1 MNKPINLTLDGKK
14 VQAEEGK
21 NLIDVAKDNG
31 IEIPT
36 LCYYLNSASVFYYKA
51 KLHAIIGNA
60 QKNLL
65 TINNAM
71 FALLFPALHQY

>member
-1 MNKPINLTLDGKK
+1 MSELNI
-14 VQAEEGK
+14 
-21 NLIDVAKDNG
+21 I
-31 IEIPT
+31 
-36 LCYYLNSASVFYYKA
+36 LNSASVFYYKA